1 MASIPDPTR
10 CSRCSRTLTP
20 GALACDYC
28 HALVHSAEMERLA
41 AEARAL
47 EAQSRL
53 MDARNRWLEILP
65 LLPHDSK
72 QAEWIRGHAHE
83 LETAAPAAQRPQ
95 APGAGSKW
103 AKRLAPLGPIAIVL
117 AKLKGFAYVL
127 LNLKF
132 LLSFA
137 SFIGLYWLAFGP
149 KFGIGFGVLVLI
161 HEMGHYIDIK
171 RRGLPVDMPMFLP
184 GLGAYVR
191 WNGMGVTAETR
202 AAVALAGPFAG
213 LLAAAACMLIWRET
227 GNPLWAALG
236 RVGAWF
242 NVLNL
247 TPVWI
252 FDGAQAARPLRKI
265 EAALLLVVSGALGYA
280 TTEGV
285 FYLVTAGTA
294 WVIVSP
300 YLFRRRH
307 AQASGA
313 GVSGGQN
320 VSLGAGLAAGPD
332 DLAMPRHESHGIAAY
347 YLAVLTGLAFI
358 MWLIP
363 GHGNGLP

>member
-1 MASIPDPTR
+1 MSVIPDPTR

-28 HALVHSAEMERLA
+28 HALVHAADMERLA

-53 MDARNRWLEILP
+53 MEARNRWLEILP
-65 LLPHDSK
+65 LLPADSK
-72 QAEWIRGHAHE
+72 QAEWIRGHARE

-95 APGAGSKW
+95 DPGAKGKW

-117 AKLKGFAYVL
+117 AKLKSVAFVL
-127 LNLKF
+127 LKLKF

-137 SFIGLYWLAFGP
+137 SFIAVYWAFWGA
-149 KFGIGFGVLVLI
+149 KFGIGFAVLVLV

-171 RRGLPVDMPMFLP
+171 RRGLPADMPMFLP

-191 WNGMGVTAETR
+191 WSGMGVTAETR
-202 AAVALAGPFAG
+202 AAVALAGPLAG
-213 LLAAAACMLIWRET
+213 LLAAGVCTLIWRQS
-227 GNPLWAALG
+227 GDPIWAALA

-242 NVLNL
+242 NALNL
-247 TPVWI
+247 IPLWI
-252 FDGAQAARPLRKI
+252 FDGAQAVRPLRKI
-265 EAALLLVVSGALGYA
+265 ESALLVVVSLALSYA
-280 TTEGV
+280 TRELIFCFV
-285 FYLVTAGTA
+285 AAGA
-294 WVIVSP
+294 VWVIVSA
-300 YLFRRRH
+300 YIMQRRH

-313 GVSGGQN
+313 TGPGQN
-320 VSLGAGLAAGPD
+320 IVLAPGVASGPD
-332 DLAMPRHESHGIAAY
+332 DMAMPRHESHGIAAY

-358 MWLIP
+358 LWLIP

>member
-1 MASIPDPTR
+1 MPAIPDPTR

-28 HALVHSAEMERLA
+28 HALVHAGEMERLA

-65 LLPHDSK
+65 LLPAESK
-72 QAEWIRGHAHE
+72 QAEWIRDHARE
-83 LETAAPAAQRPQ
+83 LESAAPAAQRPQ
-95 APGAGSKW
+95 ASGSGGKW
-103 AKRLAPLGPIAIVL
+103 AKRLAPLGPVALLL
-117 AKLKGFAYVL
+117 AKLKSFAFL
-127 LNLKF
+127 ALKLKF

-137 SFIGLYWLAFGP
+137 SFIGVYWLLWGP
-149 KFGIGFGVLVLI
+149 KFGVGFAALVLI
-161 HEMGHYIDIK
+161 HEMGHYVDIK
-171 RRGLPVDMPMFLP
+171 RRGLPVDMPMFFP
-184 GLGAYVR
+184 GLGAFVR

-213 LLAAAACMLIWRET
+213 CLAAAVCALIWRQT
-227 GNPLWAALG
+227 GDPLWAALT
-236 RVGAWF
+236 RVGAWL

-247 TPVWI
+247 IPVWI
-252 FDGAQAARPLRKI
+252 FDGAQAARPLRKT
-265 EAALLLVVSGALGYA
+265 EAALLLAVSAALGYA
-280 TTEGV
+280 TGERV
-285 FYLVTAGTA
+285 FYFVAAGTT
-294 WVIVSP
+294 WVILSP
-300 YLFRRRH
+300 YLFRRRQ

-313 GVSGGQN
+313 GLGGQN
-320 VSLGAGLAAGPD
+320 VPVGSGLAAGPD
-332 DLAMPRHESHGIAAY
+332 DLAMPRHESHGIVAY